1 MIRTFRSKP
10 LETFFATGKAAG
22 LPVPNTMRIARILRA
37 LDVAEEATDMNIPGY
52 GFHALK
58 GSRNGQFAVTV
69 SGNWRIT
76 FRIRNGEA
84 VDVNIEDY
92 H

>member
-1 MIRTFRSKP
+1 VIRTFRSKS
-10 LETFFATGKAAG
+10 LETFFTTGKAG
-22 LPVPNTMRIARILRA
+22 SLPVRNAKRIARILRA

-58 GSRNGQFAVTV
+58 GSRKGQFAVTV

-76 FRIRNGEA
+76 FRFRNGEA

>member
-1 MIRTFRSKP
+1 MIRAFKSKP
-10 LETFFATGKAAG
+10 LEAFFTTGKAGA
-22 LPVPNTMRIARILRA
+22 LPVRNTKRIARVLRA
-37 LDVAEEATDMNIPGY
+37 LDVAEEPTDMNIPGY
-52 GFHALK
+52 GFHALR
-58 GSRNGQFAVTV
+58 GRRDGQYAVTV

-76 FRIRNGEA
+76 FRFRNGEA